1 MPKPRPR
8 PQARALA
15 AGLRA
20 ARAEAKLPMQWV
32 ADQLGWSQSTISR
45 IEAGKR
51 PVTPEEVA
59 TLLATYRVTGEAR
72 YRLIEMARDADRP
85 SWLEIGQV
93 LGLPNQA
100 VMLAQYEAEATRLV
114 YFDLLLVT
122 GLLQTRA
129 FANAVMRAAGVA
141 PADIE
146 PRVSFRIQRQQVL
159 EGPHPPHLMSILDEA
174 ALRRVTGGP
183 RVMAE
188 QLDHVA
194 EMARRP
200 NIELRVIP
208 FDHGGH
214 AAMASPFAL
223 LEFAAASPLVHIEHL
238 GASGLLDDPDHV
250 RVFLDLTATLEAV
263 ALEPEASVR
272 FVADVAAEYRK
283 R

>member
-1 MPKPRPR
+1 MAKPRPR

-20 ARAEAKLPMQWV
+20 ARSEAKLPMQWV
-32 ADQLGWSQSTISR
+32 ADQLGWSQSTLSR

-59 TLLATYRVTGEAR
+59 ALLATYRVTGEPRDLLVA
-72 YRLIEMARDADRP
+72 MARDADRP
-85 SWLEIGQV
+85 SWLEAARRE
-93 LGLPNQA
+93 GLPQQA
-100 VMLAQYEAEATRLV
+100 VMVAQYEAEATRLV
-114 YFDLLLVT
+114 YFDLLIN

-129 FANAVMRAAGVA
+129 YTGAVMRAGVVA
-141 PADIE
+141 PSDIE
-146 PRVSFRIQRQQVL
+146 SRVSLRMQRQRVL
-159 EGPHPPHLMSILDEA
+159 DGPNSPDLVSILDEA
-174 ALRRVTGGP
+174 ALRRVMGGP

-188 QLDHVA
+188 QLDHLV
-194 EMARRP
+194 EMAKLP

-214 AAMASPFAL
+214 AAMSTTFGL
-223 LEFAAASPLVHIEHL
+223 LEFAAADPLVHIEHL
-238 GASGLLDDPDHV
+238 GAAGFLDDPEHV
-250 RVFLDLTATLEAV
+250 RPFVDRIASLTAV

-272 FVADVAAEYRK
+272 FVADVAAEYRG